1 MDDMLI
7 KLQAGTFN
15 SIQCMT
21 LIRAAQ
27 RGNRGVYC
35 CDLSEASYQKVY
47 YIESSIDQPKCQSK
61 HKSKQ
66 FVAAIVD
73 LGCTKY
79 VCQRTRGGD
88 TGIPFDS
95 LVFSDSEEA
104 ARSLRCI

>member
-1 MDDMLI
+1 MISLKQVTTRYI
-7 KLQAGTFN
+7 TLSHP
-15 SIQCMT
+15 SISQSV
-21 LIRAAQ
+21 
-27 RGNRGVYC
+27 N
-35 CDLSEASYQKVY
+35 LSKS
-47 YIESSIDQPKCQSK
+47 
-61 HKSKQ
+61 KSKQ